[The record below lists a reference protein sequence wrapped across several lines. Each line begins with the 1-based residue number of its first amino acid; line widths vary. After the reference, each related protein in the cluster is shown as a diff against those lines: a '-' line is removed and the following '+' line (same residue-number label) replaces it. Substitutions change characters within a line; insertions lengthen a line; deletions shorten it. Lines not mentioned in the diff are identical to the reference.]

1 MSKLPGLT
9 VREMM
14 RLEPCE
20 EYTLSRVRELWGGRE
35 RCTATDIL
43 RMDIPAKDRLWAVL
57 REEFLSEKLLQV
69 AACDFAEHV
78 LPLYERQYPDNNAP
92 RDCIEVRRRYIEG
105 EATDEEL
112 REAEAAA
119 CHAATTAAAAY
130 RAARAAARAA
140 SAASADAIVAAYAA
154 AFAADFAAPYH
165 AAYYAARV
173 AARAAD
179 DDSAECEWQARR
191 ILELAREVG

>member
-1 MSKLPGLT
+1 
-9 VREMM
+9 
-14 RLEPCE
+14 
-20 EYTLSRVRELWGGRE
+20 
-35 RCTATDIL
+35 
-43 RMDIPAKDRLWAVL
+43 MDIPAKDRLWAVL
-57 REEFLSEKLLQV
+57 REEFLSEKTLQI

-78 LPLYERQYPDNNAP
+78 LPVYENRYSDNNAP
-92 RDCIEVRRRYIEG
+92 RHCIEVARRHIEG

-130 RAARAAARAA
+130 RAARAAAH
-140 SAASADAIVAAYAA
+140 SASADAIVAAYAA
-154 AFAADFAAPYH
+154 AFAADAADDATDATDFAAPYH